1 MHMSPGRPDLDVYIA
16 GGIFLVA
23 YALIASE
30 RVDRTLVALLGGL
43 LVVALGVIDQHEAF
57 AAIDFN
63 VIFLLAGMMVLAGA
77 LKKTGFFE
85 FVAGHAIHLSRGD
98 PFRLLVLL
106 ATLTAV
112 LSALLD
118 NVTTVVLLTPVIL
131 SIARTL
137 RVSPFPYLISEVF
150 ASNIGGTATL
160 IGDPPN
166 ILIGSAAG
174 LSFADFLVNL
184 APVVVVIMVV
194 FLGIMR
200 LMFFRH
206 MDDDADRLDVL
217 ALVDPAAA
225 IRDRPLMIKSLVVLG
240 LTILGFMLH
249 AALGLEAA
257 TIALLG
263 ATIVMLVGRLEP
275 HEALGEIE
283 WNTLFFFI
291 GLFMLIEGVVQVGIV
306 GGIADAVADA
316 TAGRQDVATI
326 GILWFSA
333 LASAIVDNIPYTATA
348 IPIVERLADAG
359 LQAQPMW
366 WALAL
371 GACLGG
377 NLTIVGAS
385 ANIVVANLA
394 ARDGHPIT
402 FMQFFRYGIGV
413 VAMSL
418 AISTAYLYL
427 RYLM

>member
-1 MHMSPGRPDLDVYIA
+1 MDVYVA

-23 YALIASE
+23 YLLIASE

-63 VIFLLAGMMVLAGA
+63 VIFLLAGMMILAGA

-85 FVAGHAIHLSRGD
+85 YVAGHAIRLSRGD

-106 ATLTAV
+106 ATLTAG

-137 RVSPFPYLISEVF
+137 RVSPFPYLISGIF

-174 LSFADFLVNL
+174 LSFGDFLVHL
-184 APVVVVIMVV
+184 TPVVLVIFIV

-249 AALGLEAA
+249 SALGLEAA

-263 ATIVMLVGRLEP
+263 ATVVMLVGRLEP

-316 TAGRQDVATI
+316 TGGRQDVATI

-333 LASAIVDNIPYTATA
+333 LGSAIVDNIPYTATA

-418 AISTAYLYL
+418 VISTVYLYL
-427 RYLM
+427 RYLG